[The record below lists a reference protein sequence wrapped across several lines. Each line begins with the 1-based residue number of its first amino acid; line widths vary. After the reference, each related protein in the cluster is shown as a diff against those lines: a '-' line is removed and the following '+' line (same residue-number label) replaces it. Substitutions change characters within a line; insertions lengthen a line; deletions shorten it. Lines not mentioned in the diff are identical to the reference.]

1 VNRSFPLIS
10 IADAA
15 MKLSTRT
22 ALMTLLLAASASAM
36 AAPGLTPKQCNSYP
50 FVHTQGDV
58 THKQLMR
65 ELGELEAVGY
75 NPANDTDNYPNDIEA
90 AEAKLQAEYRA
101 DCHPAAMTDSTGN
114 AAAPATTATN

>member
-1 VNRSFPLIS
+1 
-10 IADAA
+10 

-22 ALMTLLLAASASAM
+22 VLMALLLAGSASAM

-50 FVHTQGDV
+50 FTKLKGEV

-65 ELGELEAVGY
+65 ELGELEAMGY
-75 NPANDTDNYPNDIEA
+75 NPATDENVYPADLEA

-101 DCHPAAMTDSTGN
+101 DCMPPASATDAHPDNT
-114 AAAPATTATN
+114 AAPATTGAVNPAS

>member
-1 VNRSFPLIS
+1 MTCEPIFSTE
-10 IADAA
+10 DAT

-22 ALMTLLLAASASAM
+22 AMMTLLLAASASAM
-36 AAPGLTPKQCNSYP
+36 AAPGLTQKQCNSYP
-50 FVHTQGDV
+50 FVHAKGEV

-75 NPANDTDNYPNDIEA
+75 NPAADTDNYPNDIEA

-101 DCHPAAMTDSTGN
+101 DCKPAAMTNSSGD
-114 AAAPATTATN
+114 AAAPATTAAN